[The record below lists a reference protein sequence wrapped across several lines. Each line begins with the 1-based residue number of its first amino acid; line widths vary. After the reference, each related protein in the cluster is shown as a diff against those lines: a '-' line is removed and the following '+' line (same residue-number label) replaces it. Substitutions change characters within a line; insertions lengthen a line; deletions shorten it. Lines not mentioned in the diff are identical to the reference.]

1 MSLKKLAIIGLGPRG
16 LAAAEA
22 ALEVVPGLRIC
33 IFEPGPYPG
42 VGPNFRPDEAPE
54 CLLNLPVRELD
65 LGAPRFAD
73 WLGGTSEAYPPR
85 AEVGRYL
92 TERWQRLQSQ
102 VEHVPATA
110 VSAHYDRGWIV
121 DDRGPFDNLLL
132 TQGQPPVTQDAQAAR
147 WSAHA
152 AAQKLTFIDAYP
164 TTSIR
169 SVDWRGRVAAL
180 RGLALSALDV
190 IALLTLGQGGTMDG
204 DSYRASGREPDL
216 IVPFSLDGMPPMP
229 KPANADIDALFD
241 PSPTERRAVISAV
254 TRALTLSPDAAVQC
268 LTDALAPIIARVT
281 NTDPQPWLAAERDAP
296 GAQERDDPVSA
307 LETGLSMAEGQRAP
321 SVGYAVGQIWRKLQQ
336 DVRGPFAACDGSC
349 ATRSALVAFE
359 NGLKRYSY
367 GPPVRSARLLR
378 ALIHKALVRLTVAE
392 DPAISLERGGWRLN
406 DQILADAM
414 IDCVLPGPSPDDI
427 TDPLV
432 RGLIRAGHLK
442 VDCGLKPVT
451 DGLSVLGRTTEG
463 QRWATNSL
471 VDCFGDVTAE
481 WARKSLGGSKGV

>member
-22 ALEVVPGLRIC
+22 ALEVAPGLRIC
-33 IFEPGPYPG
+33 IFEPGRYPG

-73 WLGGTSEAYPPR
+73 WLGGTPEAYPPR

-92 TERWQRLQSQ
+92 TERWHRLQSQ

-110 VSAHYDRGWIV
+110 LSAHYDRGWIV
-121 DDRGPFDNLLL
+121 DGRGPFDNLLL
-132 TQGQPPVTQDAQAAR
+132 TQGQPPVAQDAQAAR

-169 SVDWRGRVAAL
+169 SEDWRGRVVAL

-204 DSYRASGREPDL
+204 DRYHASGREPDL

-241 PSPTERRAVISAV
+241 PLPTERRAAISAV

-296 GAQERDDPVSA
+296 GAQENDDPVSA
-307 LETGLSMAEGQRAP
+307 LDNGLAMAEGQRAP

-336 DVRGPFAACDGSC
+336 DVRGPFAAWGGSGE
-349 ATRSALVAFE
+349 TRSALVAFE

-378 ALIHKALVRLTVAE
+378 ALIDKGLVRLTVAE
-392 DPAISLERGGWRLN
+392 DPAISLERGGWQLN

-463 QRWATNSL
+463 QRWATDSL